1 MSPYKNLIT
10 SKLDVIQL
18 HLNEALAGKNL
29 RPLEA
34 PLKRMNP
41 GGALPVWFSQL
52 ATAHTLPNLDDRN
65 AVGIIK

>member
-34 PLKRMNP
+34 P
-41 GGALPVWFSQL
+41 
-52 ATAHTLPNLDDRN
+52 
-65 AVGIIK
+65 